1 MAESGSGLHSPD
13 SQWWW
18 NGERWLPAYS
28 VDGRWWFN
36 GITWVIPTP
45 AWRRWTFPTGLAMLI
60 VGIIGSTIGG
70 LMVMGDPGPGQPVQ
84 PDPGWV
90 VPVAMTTSALWVIGL
105 GLLLAAPIQ
114 QMRGRRKQR
123 RLQAASSREAH

>member
-1 MAESGSGLHSPD
+1 MTESGSRAHSPD
-13 SQWWW
+13 SRWWW

-36 GITWVIPTP
+36 GTRWVIPAP
-45 AWRRWTFPTGLAMLI
+45 AWRRWTFPTGLAMFI

-70 LMVMGDPGPGQPVQ
+70 LMVMGDPGPGHPVQ

-90 VPVAMTTSALWVIGL
+90 VPVGITTSALWVVGL
-105 GLLLAAPIQ
+105 GLLLASPIQ
-114 QMRGRRKQR
+114 QMRATRKRR
-123 RLQAASSREAH
+123 RLQAADSG